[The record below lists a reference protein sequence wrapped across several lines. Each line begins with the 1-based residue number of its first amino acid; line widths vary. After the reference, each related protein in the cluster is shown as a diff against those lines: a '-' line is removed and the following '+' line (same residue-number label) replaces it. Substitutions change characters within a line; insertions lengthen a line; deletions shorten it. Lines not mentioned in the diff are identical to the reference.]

1 MNDLFFKKAQLE
13 GTGLPGMVG
22 IASKRRPLG
31 ALVAGGPWGPIRQPI
46 QTWFHHHLYKFATSE
61 RFSDVGSFYPE
72 AIQVDGILPQLHGLG
87 MPPWCPSQAGQVQ
100 TVHVQVK
107 KAKDQEQGICRE
119 SLGHWNRLFGVP
131 GNCPVP
137 SKTRTEWEEST
148 PPHQRP
154 AQLTSLG
161 ILQ

>member
-46 QTWFHHHLYKFATSE
+46 QTWFHHHLYKSATSE

-72 AIQVDGILPQLHGLG
+72 AIQVDGILPQLHRLG
-87 MPPWCPSQAGQVQ
+87 MPPGAQVRLARYRRCMCRSRKPR
-100 TVHVQVK
+100 TRNRASVG
-107 KAKDQEQGICRE
+107 KA
-119 SLGHWNRLFGVP
+119 
-131 GNCPVP
+131 
-137 SKTRTEWEEST
+137 
-148 PPHQRP
+148 
-154 AQLTSLG
+154 
-161 ILQ
+161 